1 MASVWPGAD
10 WIAPAL
16 LLAVLAGVIGHL
28 YARVGRA
35 IDELLNEQRETN
47 P

>member
-1 MASVWPGAD
+1 MRRHDAD
-10 WIAPAL
+10 RL
-16 LLAVLAGVIGHL
+16 GLAGVIGQL

-35 IDELLNEQRETN
+35 IDELLNEQGETN